1 MILQLA
7 FPSNQSEEAA
17 RGFDNDERLKK
28 QDFKMSNIFPRL
40 RSPGRLRKLIHFGY
54 KLSALLLT
62 LIIGTTLMTDSLH
75 AAQESS
81 VVTPSPVKVIDYK
94 TELGL
99 AGWHVETPDIPV
111 LTISICFR
119 NAGDKNDPEGLKGLT
134 EFMCGM
140 LDEGAGIYNS
150 GNFKA
155 LLLEKNIR
163 LSISQNSDS
172 VFITLRSTKDNIK
185 DLFDILTMILMAPRF
200 DDDAMARVREQI
212 LTSLNQSLHSEGQ
225 VASDTFNQQAFKNH
239 PYGRSTIVEIE
250 GIKKIKREDIQK
262 YLKERLA
269 RDQIKIT
276 SAGNLTV
283 NELKNYLDNALKEL
297 PEKAVP
303 STVKDVE
310 PIYTGD
316 ITVIP
321 MDIPQSLILFYQP
334 GIKRHDKDFYAA
346 YVLNK
351 ILGDG
356 GFKSRLWDEVREN
369 RGLAYGIDSDLRWI
383 QHSEYMVGSTATAN
397 ANAGQVVEIIRE
409 QWRKVKESGVTQKE
423 KDFVIERLTGAFPL
437 GFSST
442 PQIVGL
448 LNNYQQDDLEAD
460 FINKRNEMMRRVTLE
475 DLNRLAR
482 NLIQPDKL
490 SFIIV
495 GKPEG
500 LPHPTGAKK

>member
-1 MILQLA
+1 
-7 FPSNQSEEAA
+7 
-17 RGFDNDERLKK
+17 
-28 QDFKMSNIFPRL
+28 
-40 RSPGRLRKLIHFGY
+40 
-54 KLSALLLT
+54 
-62 LIIGTTLMTDSLH
+62 MTESLH
-75 AAQESS
+75 AEQKPV
-81 VVTPSPVKVIDYK
+81 VVTPSPVKVIDYQ
-94 TELGL
+94 TGLGL
-99 AGWHVETPDIPV
+99 TGWHVETQDIPV
-111 LTISICFR
+111 LTISLCFR
-119 NAGDKNDPEGLKGLT
+119 NAGDKNDPEGLAGLT

-140 LDEGAGIYNS
+140 LDEGAGPYNS

-163 LSISQNSDS
+163 LAISQNSDS

-185 DLFDILTMILMAPRF
+185 DLFDILTMILMTPRF
-200 DDDAMARVREQI
+200 DEDAVARVREQI

-239 PYGRSTIVEIE
+239 PYGRSTKLEIE

-276 SAGNLTV
+276 SAGDLSI
-283 NELKNYLDNALKEL
+283 NELKNYLDIALKDL
-297 PEKAVP
+297 PEKAVA
-303 STVKDVE
+303 SKVKDIE
-310 PIYTGD
+310 PVYTGD
-316 ITVIP
+316 ITVVP

-369 RGLAYGIDSDLRWI
+369 RGLAYGIDSDLRWV
-383 QHSEYMVGSTATAN
+383 QHTEYMLGSTATAN

-409 QWRKVKESGVTQKE
+409 QWRKIKENGVTHKE

-442 PQIVGL
+442 PHIVGL
-448 LNNYQQDDLEAD
+448 LNNYQQDDLEAN
-460 FINKRNEMMRRVTLE
+460 FINKRNEMMRSVTLD
-475 DLNRLAR
+475 DLNRLAK

-500 LPHPTGAKK
+500 LPQSKGSKR

>member
-1 MILQLA
+1 
-7 FPSNQSEEAA
+7 
-17 RGFDNDERLKK
+17 
-28 QDFKMSNIFPRL
+28 
-40 RSPGRLRKLIHFGY
+40 
-54 KLSALLLT
+54 
-62 LIIGTTLMTDSLH
+62 MTQSLH
-75 AAQESS
+75 AEQKP
-81 VVTPSPVKVIDYK
+81 VVITPSPVKVIDYK
-94 TELGL
+94 TDLGL
-99 AGWHVETPDIPV
+99 TGWHVETHDIPV

-119 NAGDKNDPEGLKGLT
+119 NAGDKNDPEGLAGLT

-140 LDEGAGIYNS
+140 LDEGAGSYNS

-185 DLFDILTMILMAPRF
+185 DLFDILTMILIAPRF
-200 DDDAMARVREQI
+200 DADAMARVREQI
-212 LTSLNQSLHSEGQ
+212 LTGLNQSLHSEGQ
-225 VASDTFNQQAFKNH
+225 VVSDTFNQQAFKSH
-239 PYGRSTIVEIE
+239 PYGRSTNLEIE
-250 GIKKIKREDIQK
+250 GVKKIKKEDIQK
-262 YLKERLA
+262 HLKERLA

-276 SAGNLTV
+276 SAGDISIND
-283 NELKNYLDNALKEL
+283 LKKHLDTALKDL
-297 PEKAVP
+297 PANAVP
-303 STVKDVE
+303 NTIKDIQ

-316 ITVIP
+316 ITVVH
-321 MDIPQSLILFYQP
+321 MDIPQSVILFYQP
-334 GIKRHDKDFYAA
+334 GIKRQDKDFYAA

-369 RGLAYGIDSDLRWI
+369 RGLAYGIDSDLRWV
-383 QHSEYMVGSTATAN
+383 QHTDYTVGSTATAN

-409 QWRKVKESGVTQKE
+409 QWHKVKEKGVSQKE
-423 KDFVIERLTGAFPL
+423 MDFVIERLTGAFPL

-448 LNNYQQDDLEAD
+448 LNNYQQDDLGAD
-460 FINKRNEMMRRVTLE
+460 FINKRNEMIRSVTLE
-475 DLNRLAR
+475 DINRLAK

-500 LPHPTGAKK
+500 LPQSKGAKK